1 VDKPTARASK
11 GGKPKN
17 GAHASNKSRGAR
29 DGMNSSRAAGSEP
42 NAEWLK
48 DFLSEMLAVERGGV
62 KLYETALSE
71 LSHEDLRD
79 RLEEFLEETMRHVEL
94 CEEMVDAAGGDPDEM
109 SPGAEAA
116 QAKAEGLLS
125 VEVPEQLADINNIEN
140 LVLAETKDHWDWEML
155 SETVKL
161 IRDRDLKAVITA
173 AVREAGKQER
183 DHLTWNSETLT
194 ELAQEMARQSADETT
209 EEGEGE
215 EDGEAD
221 QD

>member
-1 VDKPTARASK
+1 MRTCA
-11 GGKPKN
+11 N
-17 GAHASNKSRGAR
+17 
-29 DGMNSSRAAGSEP
+29 
-42 NAEWLK
+42 
-48 DFLSEMLAVERGGV
+48 
-62 KLYETALSE
+62 
-71 LSHEDLRD
+71 
-79 RLEEFLEETMRHVEL
+79 RLEEFLEETTRHVEL

-116 QAKAEGLLS
+116 QARAEGLLS
-125 VEVPEQLADINNIEN
+125 VEVPEELADLNNLEN

-161 IRDRDLKAVITA
+161 IKDRDLKAVITA

-194 ELAQEMARQSADETT
+194 ELAQEMALQSTDETP
-209 EEGEGE
+209 EAEEGE
-215 EDGEAD
+215 EDLEAD